1 MEYADFIAELRT
13 LRDEAA
19 SLRNF
24 PDTHHDPKFRKWRH
38 QVTALIS
45 AIEDCGYSIDCGI
58 SSRLFQVASYG
69 PVTRAEQIARYNRD
83 LQDSVNEIETSINHF
98 DKYGD
103 PKGDKASEEP
113 RKHEQELEWP
123 QKMSLS
129 WLFKHAPIG
138 LWLKFISA
146 LVAVFLFGIAF
157 AQTGLYANLE
167 HLWKTKGTAETQ
179 VNKEPNHT
187 VEPDARKSGA
197 RGSP

>member
-1 MEYADFIAELRT
+1 MIA
-13 LRDEAA
+13 A
-19 SLRNF
+19 
-24 PDTHHDPKFRKWRH
+24 FRR
-38 QVTALIS
+38 AFS
-45 AIEDCGYSIDCGI
+45 
-58 SSRLFQVASYG
+58 VASYG

-146 LVAVFLFGIAF
+146 LVAAVFIFGIAF
-157 AQTGLYANLE
+157 GQTGLYANLE

-197 RGSP
+197 PRSTINFNLFPFYFGPTLLEGPPFFCSLEIWDSAPSAVPPPVRACV